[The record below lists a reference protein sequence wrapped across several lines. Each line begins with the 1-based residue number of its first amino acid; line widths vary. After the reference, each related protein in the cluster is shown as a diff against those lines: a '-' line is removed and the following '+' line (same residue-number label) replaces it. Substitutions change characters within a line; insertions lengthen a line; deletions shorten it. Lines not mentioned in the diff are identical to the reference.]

1 MRTYINQEYL
11 INKISESSIYE
22 KEEIQEIFNILEDII
37 LDTLLTKKNT
47 EIRLL
52 SGLKIHSK
60 FLKPDLVKSNLSSD
74 GFHQRSC
81 QYNRERGER
90 GQRAAVDSE
99 TAASAA

>member
-22 KEEIQEIFNILEDII
+22 KEEIQEIFNILEDIV
-37 LDTLLTKKNT
+37 LDTLLTHKNT

-74 GFHQRSC
+74 GYLKAGKRLKLTSAFTDNYQKKI
-81 QYNRERGER
+81 NRFLNN
-90 GQRAAVDSE
+90 
-99 TAASAA
+99 